1 MKNKINNIRKYI
13 IQLENEYVERFG
25 DLFPNMGLDGE
36 EEIKII
42 LKCLKE
48 DKNAYELGFLHE
60 IRMYYI
66 KYI

>member
-1 MKNKINNIRKYI
+1 MKNKINIIRKYI

-48 DKNAYELGFLHE
+48 DKNAYELGFFTLDKNVL
-60 IRMYYI
+60 Y
-66 KYI
+66 

>member
-36 EEIKII
+36 VEIKII
-42 LKCLKE
+42 LKCLEE
-48 DKNAYELGFLHE
+48 DKNAYELGFFTLDKN
-60 IRMYYI
+60 ILY
-66 KYI
+66 

>member
-48 DKNAYELGFLHE
+48 DKNAYELGFFTLDKN
-60 IRMYYI
+60 ILY
-66 KYI
+66 

>member
-13 IQLENEYVERFG
+13 LQLENEYVERFG

-42 LKCLKE
+42 LKCLEE
-48 DKNAYELGFLHE
+48 DKNAYELGFFTLDKN
-60 IRMYYI
+60 ILY
-66 KYI
+66 